1 MCDRM
6 TKMLPPAEL
15 CKAPDSPVSGG
26 TPAAVTDHSSYELGV
41 IAGREQAAAVADR
54 MGKEWDSEAEWPDDV
69 RSVVAAE
76 LIAEAIR
83 SGK

>member
-1 MCDRM
+1 MNDPQ
-6 TKMLPPAEL
+6 TTHP
-15 CKAPDSPVSGG
+15 S
-26 TPAAVTDHSSYELGV
+26 VTDHSSYELGV

-54 MGKEWDSEAEWPDDV
+54 MGKEWYSEVKWPDDV
-69 RSVVAAE
+69 RSVAAAE